1 MIFSRSTGEKPP
13 LRASSA
19 KRSRIGER
27 LEKRGTKNVIVEA
40 AQITKIRNSNRLA
53 ISFRVLNFAS
63 CSREKRGIRRCAAG
77 PGSLIAYFAPLG
89 LRAVMTS
96 VPVWAQNAPLVPM
109 AGFVELGQLVQ
120 YVLL

>member
-1 MIFSRSTGEKPP
+1 MMFSKSAGENPP

-19 KRSRIGER
+19 KRSRIAER
-27 LEKRGTKNVIVEA
+27 VEKRGTKNVIVEA
-40 AQITKIRNSNRLA
+40 AQITKTRNSNRLA

-63 CSREKRGIRRCAAG
+63 CSRAKRGVRRCATH
-77 PGSLIAYFAPLG
+77 PESSTAYFAPLD

-96 VPVWAQNAPLVPM
+96 TPVWAQNAPLVPM